1 MNKFDYLFERV
12 RHGID
17 VHPSEIEM
25 KELVSIAKKISPHG
39 DFTWKGCQ
47 KCVNYIVKFVDEN
60 FKRLND
66 GNQKDIRNKKQSE
79 ESASN

>member
-1 MNKFDYLFERV
+1 MKKFDYLFERV
-12 RHGID
+12 RLGID

-25 KELVSIAKKISPHG
+25 EELVSIAQKISPNG
-39 DFTWKGCQ
+39 DFVWKGCQ
-47 KCVNYIVKFVDEN
+47 SCVNYIVKFVDEN
-60 FKRLND
+60 KNRLN

>member
-1 MNKFDYLFERV
+1 MKHFDYLFERV
-12 RHGID
+12 RLGID

-25 KELVSIAKKISPHG
+25 EELVSIAQKISPNG
-39 DFTWKGCQ
+39 DFVWKGCQ
-47 KCVNYIVKFVDEN
+47 SCVNYIVKFVDEN
-60 FKRLND
+60 KNRLD